1 MANVCV
7 FITLYNATQTSF
19 LWVLLK
25 SSLKSFK
32 SQYFLSFGPLEH
44 IKGVAHASILL
55 KLSKLIL
62 VFILGTKVRI
72 TPLVSS
78 AIITY
83 RSCYAADNPKCIIHA

>member
-1 MANVCV
+1 MPPNG
-7 FITLYNATQTSF
+7 IQILG
-19 LWVLLK
+19 
-25 SSLKSFK
+25 
-32 SQYFLSFGPLEH
+32 FGPLEH

-83 RSCYAADNPKCIIHA
+83 RSCYAADNPKCIHA

>member
-1 MANVCV
+1 MPSNG
-7 FITLYNATQTSF
+7 ILI
-19 LWVLLK
+19 
-25 SSLKSFK
+25 
-32 SQYFLSFGPLEH
+32 LSFGPLEH
-44 IKGVAHASILL
+44 NQGVAHASILL

-83 RSCYAADNPKCIIHA
+83 RSCYAAGKLKCIQA